1 MRIIKLDAYETE
13 LVKIAQEV
21 SFYLR
26 KSNISKQDS
35 LDISQ
40 DILVKLLESK
50 IILSY
55 DKLRSWFY
63 RSAIRLYIDRY
74 RRDKKYHELI
84 QKSFFNE
91 KDWLKYDDDSYS
103 YLYES
108 IEELSDHYQ
117 LVLDCY
123 YFQGFTIKETAKL
136 LGMSQS
142 QVKTNLYR
150 GRQQLKSIL
159 IQKGY
164 YNEDKPI

>member
-1 MRIIKLDAYETE
+1 MGIIKLDAYETE

-26 KSNISKQDS
+26 KSTISKEDS
-35 LDISQ
+35 LDITQ
-40 DILVKLLESK
+40 DILVKLLESE
-50 IILSY
+50 IILPL

-103 YLYES
+103 YLYEA
-108 IEELSDHYQ
+108 IEELSERYQ

-150 GRQQLKSIL
+150 GRQQLKTL
-159 IQKGY
+159 LLQKGY
-164 YNEDKPI
+164 NDGNKHF